1 MLLILLFPGQKEQEI
16 MTGMGTNYFDQAGIR
31 ETKGIITTTI
41 INMNDHKET
50 CKQPLKVI
58 QASYP
63 SPFLNM

>member
-1 MLLILLFPGQKEQEI
+1 MLLILLFPGQKEQDI
-16 MTGMGTNYFDQAGIR
+16 TMGMDINYFDQAGRRKINM
-31 ETKGIITTTI
+31 ITTTI
-41 INMNDHKET
+41 TNINDHKET